1 MARVNLLAPHVEGQS
16 VQGDA
21 AGGGTPPRV
30 TPLSLCCA
38 PNHRTSFHHLQP
50 PHSPPILSS
59 PPTPPPSV
67 ILCPPTLPYSPP
79 FPPSPPQIPS
89 RPPAPLTAGSA
100 ADTAPPT
107 PVRPPPSR
115 GGCGRTLREGWGGT
129 RRCGVSPGAP
139 VPLPRA
145 VGGGLVPHSPDT
157 TMASL
162 GPQVKNMAVGA
173 RGRRPVR
180 VWEGARV
187 GPQTHSGDLP
197 SSARCGLARRT
208 SGSSEPH
215 FRFPFAALPAAPSH
229 TSTPSRP
236 LLNFRLTR
244 KCTAPPP
251 RDEGR
256 DPKSGPQSLQKCSV
270 GLKVPSGAP
279 GAGKDPQLPFVP
291 PK

>member
-79 FPPSPPQIPS
+79 FPPSPPRSPH
-89 RPPAPLTAGSA
+89 
-100 ADTAPPT
+100 APPPRSPLDLLQT
-107 PVRPPPSR
+107 RHHQHPSARHHHGGAAAEPCGR
-115 GGCGRTLREGWGGT
+115 GGGGT
-129 RRCGVSPGAP
+129 RRCGVSPGLP

-162 GPQVKNMAVGA
+162 GPQVKNMAVGE

-251 RDEGR
+251 RDGGR

>member
-1 MARVNLLAPHVEGQS
+1 M
-16 VQGDA
+16 
-21 AGGGTPPRV
+21 
-30 TPLSLCCA
+30 
-38 PNHRTSFHHLQP
+38 
-50 PHSPPILSS
+50 
-59 PPTPPPSV
+59 
-67 ILCPPTLPYSPP
+67 
-79 FPPSPPQIPS
+79 
-89 RPPAPLTAGSA
+89 
-100 ADTAPPT
+100 
-107 PVRPPPSR
+107 
-115 GGCGRTLREGWGGT
+115 
-129 RRCGVSPGAP
+129 SPGAP

-229 TSTPSRP
+229 TSAPSRP